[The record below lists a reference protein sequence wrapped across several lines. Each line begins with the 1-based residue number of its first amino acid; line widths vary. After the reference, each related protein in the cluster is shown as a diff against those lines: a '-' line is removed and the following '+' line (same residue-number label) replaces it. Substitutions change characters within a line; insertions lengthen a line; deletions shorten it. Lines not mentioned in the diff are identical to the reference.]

1 MRFQP
6 DVESGFDHHAQSVGR
21 VTLHRQDVSD
31 VRHIDTFALRDA
43 KDRAGEIIFDKD
55 LILITMLTNVHQIWC
70 SMATSR

>member
-6 DVESGFDHHAQSVGR
+6 DVGSGFDHHEQSVG
-21 VTLHRQDVSD
+21 LHRQDVSD

-55 LILITMLTNVHQIWC
+55 LILIAMLTNVHQIWC